1 MGIGVNALRNSM
13 GKAVKKSP
21 LFERSEFEGFE
32 R

>member
-13 GKAVKKSP
+13 GSAVKKSSMS
-21 LFERSEFEGFE
+21 ERSEFEGFE

>member
-13 GKAVKKSP
+13 GKAVKKPS
-21 LFERSEFEGFE
+21 LSERSEFEGFE